1 MAHAAFNGVWKI
13 VEQEKF
19 DDYMKAIG
27 VGLVLRKTGNAIKPV
42 LTIDFDGKV
51 FSYTS
56 ASSFKTITGKHTLGE
71 EFDEETPDGR
81 KCKSTMVMDGD
92 KLVQTQKWDGKTTTL
107 TRYIDAKGQ
116 LVVELVM
123 GGTNGKRVY
132 AKQD

>member
-1 MAHAAFNGVWKI
+1 MAHEAFNGVWKI
-13 VEQEKF
+13 VDQEKF

-27 VGLVLRKTGNAIKPV
+27 VGLILRKTGNAVKPV

-56 ASSFKTITGKHTLGE
+56 ASSFKTITGKHNIGE

-92 KLVQTQKWDGKTTTL
+92 KLIQTQKWDGKETTL
-107 TRYIDAKGQ
+107 TRYINGDGH
-116 LVVELVM
+116 LVVDLVM
-123 GGTNGKRVY
+123 GDVHGKRVY
-132 AKQD
+132 AKQ